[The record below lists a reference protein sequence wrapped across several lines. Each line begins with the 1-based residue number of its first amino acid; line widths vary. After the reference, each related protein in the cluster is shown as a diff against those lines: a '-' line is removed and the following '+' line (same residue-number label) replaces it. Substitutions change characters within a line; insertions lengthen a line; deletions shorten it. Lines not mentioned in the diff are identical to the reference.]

1 MDSRTALIRICTFL
15 GGLYFFLH
23 FILSD
28 ALLDGIGIKDAHS
41 AISNGFIV
49 IGAMAIG
56 LGVINLLI
64 GHGSHVVFRKRGWA
78 FSALLLSSLF
88 FTLGVTTNQWLTSR
102 AVSQYVQKIH
112 VLGEFASRI
121 IEDAESDTAQKSY
134 VPSGLLPPLDVRIKA
149 LERYAHEI
157 VATVHDVAFQQSSE
171 STGAYASLL
180 VELQEGE
187 RALLEEVN
195 KIKKLEWSILTE
207 EHKTILGQISKR
219 AGQYAVSYSI
229 ARRNDV
235 ERGITSKLY
244 NFLYAGLFEN
254 LGAAMFALLGVYI
267 AAAAFRAFRI
277 RSFEST
283 LMMVAALV
291 VMLGQISFGRMLSE
305 DMPAIRQW
313 LLEVPN
319 SAVFRAIRFGAAV
332 AGLMLAIRMWF
343 SIETSRSSVGRK

>member
-28 ALLDGIGIKDAHS
+28 AALDSIGIKDAHS
-41 AISNGFIV
+41 SISNGFIV

-56 LGVINLLI
+56 LGVVNLLI
-64 GHGSHVVFRKRGWA
+64 GHGSQVIFRKRGWT
-78 FSALLLSSLF
+78 FSALLLCSLF

-102 AVSQYVQKIH
+102 AVSQDVQKIH

-121 IEDAESDTAQKSY
+121 IEDAESDTTQKSY
-134 VPSGLLPPLDVRIKA
+134 APSGVLPSLDVRVKA

-157 VATVHDVAFQQSSE
+157 VARVHDLGFQQASE
-171 STGAYASLL
+171 ATGANASLL
-180 VELQEGE
+180 AELQEDE
-187 RALLEEVN
+187 QNLLAEVT
-195 KIKKLEWSILTE
+195 KIKNLQWSILTE
-207 EHKTILGQISKR
+207 DHKTILEQISKR

-229 ARRNDV
+229 VRRNNV
-235 ERGITSKLY
+235 QSKLTSKLY
-244 NFLYAGLFEN
+244 NFLYVGLFEN

-283 LMMVAALV
+283 LMMVAALI
-291 VMLGQISFGRMLSE
+291 VMLGQISFGRVLYE

-343 SIETSRSSVGRK
+343 SIESSTPSGRKK

>member
-28 ALLDGIGIKDAHS
+28 TVLDGIGIKDAHS
-41 AISNGFIV
+41 SISNGFIV

-64 GHGSHVVFRKRGWA
+64 GHGSHVVFRKQGWL
-78 FSALLLSSLF
+78 FSALLLGSLF
-88 FTLGVTTNQWLTSR
+88 FTLGVTTNQWLVNR
-102 AVSQYVQKIH
+102 AVSKDVQTIH

-121 IEDAESDTAQKSY
+121 KDDAESINAEKSY
-134 VPSGLLPPLDVRIKA
+134 APSGVIPSLDVRVKA
-149 LERYAHEI
+149 LERYTHEI
-157 VATVHDVAFQQSSE
+157 VARVHGRMALPSE
-171 STGAYASLL
+171 EPSGPYAVLL
-180 VELQEGE
+180 AELQEAE
-187 RALLEEVN
+187 QSLLKEVDTIN
-195 KIKKLEWSILTE
+195 NLVWSSLTE
-207 EHKTILGQISKR
+207 ENKAILERISRR

-229 ARRNDV
+229 VRRNEV
-235 ERGITSKLY
+235 ARGLTSKLY
-244 NFLYAGLFEN
+244 NFLYTGLFEN

-291 VMLGQISFGRMLSE
+291 VMLGQISFGRMLYE
-305 DMPAIRQW
+305 HMPAIRQW

-343 SIETSRSSVGRK
+343 SIESSRSSGSGK